1 MSVLWTLLRRAET
14 KKNSEAL
21 HLKLFLQSKL
31 LRSMKG
37 LEGPAEECI
46 KEALRR
52 SSEVFLDPYSD
63 VVSSPARRPEPEEQ
77 KVSYLVF
84 EYYPNR
90 DLFENIES

>member
-1 MSVLWTLLRRAET
+1 MTPEVSPKSASEDEAISLPKSTAVQMSVLWTLLRRAEA

-37 LEGPAEECI
+37 LEGPAAECI

-52 SSEVFLDPYSD
+52 SSEAFLDPYIEAA
-63 VVSSPARRPEPEEQ
+63 SSPT
-77 KVSYLVF
+77 
-84 EYYPNR
+84 
-90 DLFENIES
+90 